1 MSYFDKQP
9 LLELSNGLKVYFK
22 PYTWDEYSE
31 FGQRMFQ
38 EQKKSEYI
46 DMLEGD
52 DDENIE
58 QKKKLFTEVFE
69 AMTVL
74 NFDMIVDSIDKI
86 ETPDGDVVSEK
97 EFLSDW
103 VSSLPKSTLKEVRG
117 LTDQLQEIGI
127 SHEMDV
133 QCSECQHEWTID
145 KLRYDPSHF
154 FGYSFS
160 SPSQKK

>member
-1 MSYFDKQP
+1 
-9 LLELSNGLKVYFK
+9 VYFK

-133 QCSECQHEWTID
+133 QCSD
-145 KLRYDPSHF
+145 F
-154 FGYSFS
+154 FCSWNIR
-160 SPSQKK
+160 